1 MQGVRPNAKLIL
13 RCSRCFASCLEPYG
27 VLSAQWQHRYLRT
40 QKRTFSLVQMVAR
53 VDTVNFDAAD
63 PHYVQRAGFLWSC
76 VICSHTAS
84 VCFCHVYTCAKGEN
98 SLDGEEKESFECRFF
113 RAIRVTLPVWM
124 CALPDNASIHRCRSD
139 RSKSESPFDVRSR
152 CAMGENYGGMSSR
165 FQTFEHGCMCAYAN
179 AWHVRLCS

>member
-13 RCSRCFASCLEPYG
+13 RCSQCSASCLEPHTETC
-27 VLSAQWQHRYLRT
+27 QHNGNITSYVHKNAHSHLCRWLLGSTLLTLTLLIRT
-40 QKRTFSLVQMVAR
+40 MCKEQVFCVR
-53 VDTVNFDAAD
+53 VS
-63 PHYVQRAGFLWSC
+63 YVPTRPVYVFAM
-76 VICSHTAS
+76 
-84 VCFCHVYTCAKGEN
+84 YTCAKGGN
-98 SLDGEEKESFECRFF
+98 SLDEEEKESFECRFF

-165 FQTFEHGCMCAYAN
+165 FQMFEHGCMCAYAN